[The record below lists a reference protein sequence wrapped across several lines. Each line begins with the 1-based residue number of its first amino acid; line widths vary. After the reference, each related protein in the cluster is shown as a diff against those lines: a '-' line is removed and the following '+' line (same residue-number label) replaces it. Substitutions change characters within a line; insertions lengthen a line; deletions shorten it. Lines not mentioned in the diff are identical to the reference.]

1 MTNVA
6 LVDVDNSE
14 KVKFPNLV
22 LMKASTYY
30 KALGYNVKL
39 IHGNLLNKYNREFER
54 GLGIVADAHKKFFPD
69 IVIKSKV
76 FTWTKD
82 KNLYSNGE
90 YLQGG
95 TGIDPAIKID
105 PEIDRAYPD
114 YDLYKGLYRQHSKQ
128 FEDAGIGFITRGCY
142 RKCSFC
148 FVPKKEGMIK
158 PYMKIEDFKKPDSDN
173 LIMLDN
179 NIIAH
184 AHGRR
189 EIQRMVDMGLHVDF
203 NQGLDPHIIAARE
216 HIAELLSGLKWIN
229 QVRLAC
235 DEQKDKEPIKEAV
248 RLLKKHNCKG
258 RLFAYTIITPDVD
271 EAYDRIKWVDSLG
284 VIPYAQSLRDT
295 INTPPTVYMQALQR
309 WVSSAVGGGFFA
321 FSFEDYLNNLL
332 RYDPIKKRFR
342 EAENRTKITK
352 EWSEKHKGENRGK
365 RSMELSGTIQEIV
378 DRKIKADTDAY
389 KKEQADRKD
398 DLPEIESM
406 DYVEFFS

>member
-1 MTNVA
+1 
-6 LVDVDNSE
+6 
-14 KVKFPNLV
+14 
-22 LMKASTYY
+22 
-30 KALGYNVKL
+30 
-39 IHGNLLNKYNREFER
+39 
-54 GLGIVADAHKKFFPD
+54 
-69 IVIKSKV
+69 
-76 FTWTKD
+76 
-82 KNLYSNGE
+82 
-90 YLQGG
+90 
-95 TGIDPAIKID
+95 
-105 PEIDRAYPD
+105 
-114 YDLYKGLYRQHSKQ
+114 
-128 FEDAGIGFITRGCY
+128 
-142 RKCSFC
+142 
-148 FVPKKEGMIK
+148 
-158 PYMKIEDFKKPDSDN
+158 
-173 LIMLDN
+173 
-179 NIIAH
+179 
-184 AHGRR
+184 
-189 EIQRMVDMGLHVDF
+189 
-203 NQGLDPHIIAARE
+203 
-216 HIAELLSGLKWIN
+216 
-229 QVRLAC
+229 
-235 DEQKDKEPIKEAV
+235 
-248 RLLKKHNCKG
+248 
-258 RLFAYTIITPDVD
+258 VD